1 MERRAV
7 RGGWTAPS
15 GTAGELLVGMLSER
29 GIWASA
35 RLLLEYRGR
44 NAVRHARS
52 QQMALLRAGDAD
64 AADMWRQVAVA
75 VRALEADAT
84 VADKAN
90 RQANRQADAGELS
103 RAS

>member
-1 MERRAV
+1 
-7 RGGWTAPS
+7 
-15 GTAGELLVGMLSER
+15 MLSER

-35 RLLLEYRGR
+35 RLLLEYRGS

-64 AADMWRQVAVA
+64 AADMWRQVAAA
-75 VRALEADAT
+75 VKAL
-84 VADKAN
+84 
-90 RQANRQADAGELS
+90 QADAAMVDQAPRQTDPEILS

>member
-1 MERRAV
+1 
-7 RGGWTAPS
+7 
-15 GTAGELLVGMLSER
+15 MLSER

-52 QQMALLRAGDAD
+52 QQLALLRSGDAD
-64 AADMWRQVAVA
+64 AADMWRQVAAA
-75 VRALEADAT
+75 VKALEADAAI
-84 VADKAN
+84 VDQVS
-90 RQANRQADAGELS
+90 RQTDAKLLS

>member
-1 MERRAV
+1 M
-7 RGGWTAPS
+7 
-15 GTAGELLVGMLSER
+15 VGMLSER

-75 VRALEADAT
+75 VKTLEADAA
-84 VADKAN
+84 VVDQVS
-90 RQANRQADAGELS
+90 RQTDPKILSQAS
-103 RAS
+103 

>member
-1 MERRAV
+1 M
-7 RGGWTAPS
+7 
-15 GTAGELLVGMLSER
+15 GMLSER

-52 QQMALLRAGDAD
+52 QQMALLRSGDAD

-75 VRALEADAT
+75 VKTLEADAA
-84 VADKAN
+84 VVDQVS
-90 RQANRQADAGELS
+90 RQTDPKVLSQAS
-103 RAS
+103 